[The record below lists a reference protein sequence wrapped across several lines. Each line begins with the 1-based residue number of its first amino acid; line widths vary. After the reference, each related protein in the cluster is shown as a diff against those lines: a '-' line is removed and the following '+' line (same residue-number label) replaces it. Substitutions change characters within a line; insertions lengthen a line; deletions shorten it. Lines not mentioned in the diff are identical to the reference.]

1 MASVKLILELDTK
14 NDLLDYLDD
23 FFAGVVKSDESKQLI
38 NDLMSPGYWE
48 HDLHD
53 ILQCAV
59 LSNFKVI
66 GIKME

>member
-14 NDLLDYLDD
+14 NDLADYLDD

-38 NDLMSPGYWE
+38 NDLMSPRYWE

-59 LSNFKVI
+59 RSNFKVI
-66 GIKME
+66 GVRME